1 MPQNCTALDLA
12 YSIHTFLGNHC
23 IGAKVN
29 HKLVP
34 MNHVLQSGDQVEI
47 LTSNSQHVQESW
59 LNFATTA
66 KARAKIQ
73 AALRREQRKIQRE
86 GEERLNAFL
95 EKEQLANYANNIEKL
110 WLHHKLSD
118 KESLLT
124 AIGNGS
130 IVLGEEDKEA
140 LLGNNKRRFTFP
152 FFFGKDEKKE
162 EKKQETTTFDAEQ
175 IDRNHPIILTDE
187 NLRRDYSIAD
197 CCHPIP
203 GDDVLAYYDEN
214 KHITIHKRQCP
225 VADRLKS
232 SHGDRILTAKWA
244 THRAHEF
251 VVPINIGGIDRI
263 GIINEITAITSQ
275 QMNVNIQKFE
285 FENKNGVFEC
295 NIWLNVHDVKD
306 VETLCEKLKKIEGI
320 KSVARF
326 D

>member
-1 MPQNCTALDLA
+1 MTMPQNCTAFDLA

-29 HKLVP
+29 HKLVS

-47 LTSNSQHVQESW
+47 LTSNSQHVQANW
-59 LNFATTA
+59 LTFATTA

-73 AALRREQRKIQRE
+73 AALKREQRKIQKE
-86 GEERLNAFL
+86 GEEKLNAFL

-110 WLHHKLSD
+110 WVHHNLAD
-118 KESLLT
+118 KEALLT
-124 AIGNGS
+124 AIGNGT

-140 LLGNNKRRFTFP
+140 LLGNQKRRFSF
-152 FFFGKDEKKE
+152 FFFGKEEKKE
-162 EKKQETTTFDAEQ
+162 EKREPQAQTFEE
-175 IDRNHPIILTDE
+175 IDRKTPIHLTDDSLQK
-187 NLRRDYSIAD
+187 NYIIAD

-214 KHITIHKRQCP
+214 KHIVIHKRQCP

-232 SHGDRILTAKWA
+232 SHGDRILSAQWE
-244 THRAHEF
+244 THRIHEF
-251 VVPINIGGIDRI
+251 VAHIIIQGTDRI
-263 GIINEITAITSQ
+263 GLINEITGITSQ

-285 FENKNGVFEC
+285 FENRNGVFEC
-295 NIWLNVHDVKD
+295 NVWLNVRDVNDVKQ
-306 VETLCEKLKKIEGI
+306 LCEKLKKVESVQ
-320 KSVARF
+320 SVARA